1 MQLGKGIPGGC
12 AGDLGCGC
20 CAEQERKEEEAPDL
34 WASAVSGCNGDAG
47 DVHSTGRAG
56 GREGRGSLRA
66 GPEKEVGRGEEGE
79 AGRVKEKRSWAWL
92 RKWAEA
98 GWAGLRVLSLF
109 PIPFLF
115 PILFYS

>member
-1 MQLGKGIPGGC
+1 MGVGPAWERGSAGRWAVRGGKGEP
-12 AGDLGCGC
+12 
-20 CAEQERKEEEAPDL
+20 
-34 WASAVSGCNGDAG
+34 
-47 DVHSTGRAG
+47 
-56 GREGRGSLRA
+56 LRA

>member
-1 MQLGKGIPGGC
+1 MRGERVRSGPSAGESGGGRVWVLGRP
-12 AGDLGCGC
+12 
-20 CAEQERKEEEAPDL
+20 
-34 WASAVSGCNGDAG
+34 
-47 DVHSTGRAG
+47 
-56 GREGRGSLRA
+56 GREGARGAGPCGGGGKGEPLRA

-98 GWAGLRVLSLF
+98 GWVGLRVLSLF